1 GSRVAQP
8 ASVIRAPA
16 ESRPTNP
23 SSTTT
28 VVGPRSSRPSNTRTL
43 VNAIFSLRSAPA
55 PPYEFDIS
63 SPSATSNCRLPRVS
77 ANLERLGSSHVVVGL
92 PGPRQPLRRGAQLKN
107 GFLGVRPDRAS
118 VAGTCGSRDGG
129 RRPRH

>member
-1 GSRVAQP
+1 MNPGSTVAPP

-23 SSTTT
+23 PSMTT
-28 VVGPRSSRPSNTRTL
+28 VVGPRSSRPSKTRTL
-43 VNAIFSLRSAPA
+43 VNALFSLRSNPG

-63 SPSATSNCRLPRVS
+63 SPSATRNCRLHRVS
-77 ANLERLGSSHVVVGL
+77 ANPERLGSSHVFVGP

-118 VAGTCGSRDGG
+118 LA
-129 RRPRH
+129 